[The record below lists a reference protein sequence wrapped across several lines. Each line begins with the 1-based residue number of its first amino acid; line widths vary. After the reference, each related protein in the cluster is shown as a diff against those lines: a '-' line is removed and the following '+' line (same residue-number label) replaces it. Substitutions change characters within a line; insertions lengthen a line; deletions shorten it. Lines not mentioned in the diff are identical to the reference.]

1 MPQQTHHTSLIGG
14 IGLTELAVYEHHPA
28 PDGKNS
34 GCPHIHAICDE
45 AYYVIEGTGEVELH
59 DLQSGFRTLLLKPG
73 QYVQFPPLVLHRII
87 SHKGLR
93 ILGIMG
99 NAGLAESGD
108 ARIYFGQEV
117 DQNNAEFKRL
127 TALPKE
133 KGLKG
138 ALERRDHSIRAYQTL
153 IQLQKDNPSA
163 YLTELKRFVQ
173 THQTAIEPLRHTF
186 QSAIETGPLFWGN
199 RSQKR
204 LHQTPSPHPDSTIV
218 THHRQPETALG
229 MCGILNPMLKL
240 QQID

>member
-1 MPQQTHHTSLIGG
+1 LTTNTHTSLIGG
-14 IGLTELAVYEHHPA
+14 IGLTELAVYEQQPA

-59 DLQSGFRTLLLKPG
+59 DLKNGFRTLALHPG
-73 QYVQFPPLVLHRII
+73 QYVQFPPVVLHRII
-87 SHKGLR
+87 SHNGLR

-108 ARIYFGQEV
+108 ARIYFGKEI
-117 DQNNAEFKRL
+117 DKNDTEFKRL

-133 KGLKG
+133 KGLAG
-138 ALERRDHSIRAYQTL
+138 ALERRDHSVRAYQTL
-153 IQLQKDNPSA
+153 LQLQKENIDA
-163 YLTELKRFVQ
+163 YLAELQRFIQ
-173 THQTAIEPLRHTF
+173 THQSAIEPHRATF
-186 QSAIETGPLFWGN
+186 QSAIKTGPLFWGT
-199 RSQKR
+199 RSQNR
-204 LHQTPSPHPDSTIV
+204 LQNASSAHPDSEIV
-218 THHRQPETALG
+218 THHRQPQTALG